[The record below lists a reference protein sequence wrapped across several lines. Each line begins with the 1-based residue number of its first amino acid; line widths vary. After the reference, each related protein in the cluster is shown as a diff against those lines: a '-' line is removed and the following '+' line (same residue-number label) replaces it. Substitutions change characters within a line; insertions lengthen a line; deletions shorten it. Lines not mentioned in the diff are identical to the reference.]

1 MACARAPP
9 GPQIPSTSRRLL
21 RPPPAGPPLGPS
33 PLGRFM
39 GKWTREQRPS
49 SGHQPRVPHLS
60 PVRGPSAVLGEPA
73 SPRPLPPAARAKLP
87 SLPPPP
93 GLRVAFSAP
102 RLLGSPRL
110 RSLWAPRSAPPTPPP
125 SGFRLYSASCTSAI
139 WVGCRECP
147 WPRGSGR
154 FIRRWWTRRS
164 FSFWGVT
171 IKNTA

>member
-1 MACARAPP
+1 
-9 GPQIPSTSRRLL
+9 
-21 RPPPAGPPLGPS
+21 
-33 PLGRFM
+33 M

-73 SPRPLPPAARAKLP
+73 SPGPLPPAARAKLP

-93 GLRVAFSAP
+93 GLRAAFSAP
-102 RLLGSPRL
+102 WLLGSPRL
-110 RSLWAPRSAPPTPPP
+110 RSLWAPRSTRPP
-125 SGFRLYSASCTSAI
+125 SGFRLYSASCKLAI

-154 FIRRWWTRRS
+154 FIRRWWTQRG

-171 IKNTA
+171 IKNTAIKTLSSRDTFLLGRSSCKELRGQGTQLPNVDKHC

>member
-9 GPQIPSTSRRLL
+9 GPQIPSTS
-21 RPPPAGPPLGPS
+21 PETAP
-33 PLGRFM
+33 
-39 GKWTREQRPS
+39 PS
-49 SGHQPRVPHLS
+49 SGRPPSRPIASRPVHGKMDTRTATQLRAPAPGPASQPCPGSLCGSGRAGQPRDP
-60 PVRGPSAVLGEPA
+60 
-73 SPRPLPPAARAKLP
+73 PPAARAKLP

-93 GLRVAFSAP
+93 GLRAAFSAP
-102 RLLGSPRL
+102 WLLGSPRL
-110 RSLWAPRSAPPTPPP
+110 RSLWAPRSTRPP